1 MKNIKQRLLIIALLF
16 ASTITFA
23 QVGIGTETPL
33 ESSALDITSSDKGFL
48 LPRMSSSDRT
58 SINTSAD
65 AFGLQVYDID
75 TKSIWIFDGFQWN
88 ELSSKFV
95 DGTNSDDAVFTEGNV
110 GIGTADPEAVLDVVS
125 TDSGFIMP
133 RVANTAAVTA
143 PVNGMMVYD
152 MSSTCAK
159 IYENGAWTD
168 CLSSGG
174 STSTGVVANC
184 DQNGFEGAY
193 IGSVDL
199 TADNIFTVTITNNT
213 FSTTDISL
221 DITDLVLSG
230 TALGSGSAVT
240 VSSVSPSSVSLSAG
254 ESELVTYNLTGTP
267 VTGDLE
273 AEWTKINLSCVKTK
287 TVGIGDAT
295 YTNPTNNQYVFSVN
309 DTTLPLD
316 SQGILAIDTTINV
329 PYTGGV
335 GAYAEY
341 ISPDVAIDAQYAED
355 GASNWTFGYSYEAGT
370 YSASGDLVVTLI
382 IKKDGILATFD
393 ALRVADINTIN
404 FDFVNLPLVVNGSEK
419 PNTIGLDEGGDAI
432 RGAIAIAGNGSGA
445 AYDAANVDDLV
456 EITEAEYNQ
465 MFTTVPGAALGGNV
479 STFSGLSN
487 LGSNSFYVN
496 VTGNSANTDPIAAN
510 SYVAGVKI
518 APDYLGSNTG
528 TVRIG
533 VSTSAVSGGI
543 HVCITGESRSLTY
556 FQYQIRWFAVKRP
569 STNTGSNASI
579 GPILSTGLGMT
590 YQVSSTGYTGGYS
603 GQNCN
608 AIRNSAFQLDWNP
621 GIQYTVSTQ
630 KSW

>member
-1 MKNIKQRLLIIALLF
+1 VNKLLIMKNIKQRLLIIALLF

-58 SINTSAD
+58 GINTSAD

-125 TDSGFIMP
+125 TDSGLIMP

-193 IGSVDL
+193 VGSVDL

-432 RGAIAIAGNGSGA
+432 RGSLSTTGA
-445 AYDAANVDDLV
+445 AYDAAAVDDLI
-456 EITEAEYNQ
+456 EITQAEYVN
-465 MFTTVPGAALGGNV
+465 MISIVPGAEYKGTQGNPAAIAFG
-479 STFSGLSN
+479 SNQILSSN
-487 LGSNSFYVN
+487 LNGVYE
-496 VTGNSANTDPIAAN
+496 TLPAN
-510 SYVAGVKI
+510 SYVAGVKMVNYS
-518 APDYLGSNTG
+518 AETG
-528 TVRIG
+528 AFRVI
-533 VSTSAVSGGI
+533 VSAAFSSSSPSI
-543 HVCITGESRSLTY
+543 CITGSSDSITWTNESDFRY
-556 FQYQIRWFAVKRP
+556 FAQKRP
-569 STNTGSNASI
+569 STNSGANTAALGWDVTSGNINGCHARI
-579 GPILSTGLGMT
+579 GQGVNSYYFGTPGCGNPLEYAHPYRT
-590 YQVSSTGYTGGYS
+590 Y
-603 GQNCN
+603 
-608 AIRNSAFQLDWNP
+608 
-621 GIQYTVSTQ
+621 IQIISSTQ

>member
-193 IGSVDL
+193 VGSVDL

-316 SQGILAIDTTINV
+316 SQGILAIGTTINV

-393 ALRVADINTIN
+393 ALRVADITTIN

-432 RGAIAIAGNGSGA
+432 RGSLSTTGA

-465 MFTTVPGAALGGNV
+465 MLTTVPGAALGGNV
-479 STFSGLSN
+479 SDFSALGN
-487 LGSNSFYVN
+487 LGTNSFYVN
-496 VTGNSANTDPIAAN
+496 VTGNSATTDPIAAN

-518 APDYLGSNTG
+518 APDYGGSNSG
-528 TVRIG
+528 TVSIG

-590 YQVSSTGYTGGYS
+590 YQPSSTGYSGGYGG

-608 AIRNSAFQLDWNP
+608 ANRNNTWQSGWTPA
-621 GIQYTVSTQ
+621 IQYTVSTQ

>member
-125 TDSGFIMP
+125 TDSGLIVS

-152 MSSTCAK
+152 TSTTCIK
-159 IYENGAWTD
+159 FYENGAWTD

-174 STSTGVVANC
+174 SVASEVVANC

-193 IGSVDL
+193 VGSVDL

-309 DTTLPLD
+309 DTTLALD
-316 SQGILAIDTTINV
+316 SQGILAIGTTINV
-329 PYTGGV
+329 PYTGGL
-335 GAYAEY
+335 GAYTEY

-370 YSASGDLVVTLI
+370 YSASGSGDLVVTLI

-393 ALRVADINTIN
+393 ALRVSDIFTIN

-432 RGAIAIAGNGSGA
+432 RGSLSTTGA
-445 AYDAANVDDLV
+445 AYDAAAVDDLI
-456 EITEAEYNQ
+456 EITQAEYVN
-465 MFTTVPGAALGGNV
+465 MISIVPGAEYKGTQGNPAAIAFGSEQV
-479 STFSGLSN
+479 ISSN
-487 LGSNSFYVN
+487 
-496 VTGNSANTDPIAAN
+496 ANGVYETLPAN
-510 SYVAGVKI
+510 SYVAGVKMVNYT
-518 APDYLGSNTG
+518 AQTG
-528 TVRIG
+528 AFSVTVAAAFSPSSPTI
-533 VSTSAVSGGI
+533 
-543 HVCITGESRSLTY
+543 CITGSSASITWTSVNDFRY
-556 FQYQIRWFAVKRP
+556 FAQKRP
-569 STNTGSNASI
+569 STNSGANTAALGWDVTSGSINGCYAV
-579 GPILSTGLGMT
+579 G
-590 YQVSSTGYTGGYS
+590 TGGTTTSYMS
-603 GQNCN
+603 GTAGCGNLRT
-608 AIRNSAFQLDWNP
+608 AGHPYRTY
-621 GIQYTVSTQ
+621 IQIISSTQ